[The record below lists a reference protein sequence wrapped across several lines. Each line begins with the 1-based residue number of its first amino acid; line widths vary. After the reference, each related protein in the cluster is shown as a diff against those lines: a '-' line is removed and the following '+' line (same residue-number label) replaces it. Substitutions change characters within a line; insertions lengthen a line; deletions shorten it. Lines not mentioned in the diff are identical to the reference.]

1 MDQTRRR
8 SQGRLRA
15 RRGLARRGAALL
27 ALALCVLPAGRAAS
41 QAPEARRA
49 GVEAQ
54 FRDWLGRAIWP
65 EAERQGVSRATF
77 DRAFAGVTLDWSL
90 PELQPPGREAP
101 PDDQRQAEF
110 QSPGRYFAPGQIASL
125 GKAGSGLLGRWD
137 PTLDAVER
145 RYGVPREIVVAV
157 WGRESGFGRV
167 APRHPALR
175 VLATQAFM
183 GRRRSLYGRELLA
196 ALVILEGDHLP
207 GEVLLSS
214 WAGAMGQPQFLPSR
228 FLRYA
233 VDGDGD
239 GRRDIWNSAPDSLAS
254 IANYLREHG
263 WNPRRDWGLEV
274 RVPPEV
280 PCSLEGPRQGRP
292 LRDWARLG
300 IARRDGAALV
310 EPGGDATAFL
320 LMPAGR
326 LGPAF
331 LVSENFYVI
340 KHYNESDLYALFIA
354 HLSDRMRGGPPMA
367 TGWQAVDAMRRG
379 DIRAM
384 QQRLQA
390 EGYDVGEVDGLV
402 GFATRTAIGRWQAKA
417 GRRET
422 CFPDSALIR
431 EIR

>member
-1 MDQTRRR
+1 MIF
-8 SQGRLRA
+8 LP
-15 RRGLARRGAALL
+15 GLAGA
-27 ALALCVLPAGRAAS
+27 
-41 QAPEARRA
+41 QAPEAGRA
-49 GVEAQ
+49 GVEAR
-54 FRDWLGRAIWP
+54 FRDWLDRTVRP

-77 DRAFAGVTLDWSL
+77 DRAVADVTLDWSL
-90 PELQPPGREAP
+90 PELLPPGQEPRA
-101 PDDQRQAEF
+101 DDQRQAEF

-125 GKAGSGLLGRWD
+125 ERAGGLLLGRWK
-137 PTLDAVER
+137 PVLDAVER
-145 RYGVPREIVVAV
+145 RYGVPREIVLAV

-183 GRRRSLYGRELLA
+183 GRRRGLYHRELLA
-196 ALVILEGDHLP
+196 ALVILEEDHLP
-207 GEVLLSS
+207 GEVLKSS

-239 GRRDIWNSAPDSLAS
+239 NRRDIWNSAPDSLAS

-263 WNPRRDWGLEV
+263 WRPGRDWGAEV
-274 RVPPEV
+274 QVPAEV

-300 IARRDGAALV
+300 VMRRDGTALA
-310 EPGGDATAFL
+310 GDAAAFL

-331 LVSENFYVI
+331 LVSENFYVL
-340 KHYNESDLYALFIA
+340 KQYNESDLYALLIG
-354 HLSDRMRGGPPMA
+354 HLADRMRGGGA
-367 TGWQAVDAMRRG
+367 IAGGWQPVDAMRRG

-402 GFATRTAIGRWQAKA
+402 GFATRTAIGRWQARD

-422 CFPDSALIR
+422 CFPDAALLR